1 MQIEAAYMT
10 APQRKRQDRAEDDEG
25 DTGWNAHET
34 SPLSGARG
42 GTRGKTGWGHPCGAA
57 PQTKAG
63 QDDGLR
69 SAFADAARMGAF
81 SYFLKASLT
90 FAPAILLSPLT
101 WSPRPSAFRRELP
114 VARPTAFL
122 APPFT
127 ASALCANFLKILTG
141 DTFHGVIRGAR
152 TRQPGHFGPAS
163 RR

>member
-1 MQIEAAYMT
+1 MRVIPAGMRMT
-10 APQRKRQDRAEDDEG
+10 RGHFRGLERELGASGMVAPVRRGTPDQDG
-25 DTGWNAHET
+25 TGWRI
-34 SPLSGARG
+34 PDRV
-42 GTRGKTGWGHPCGAA
+42 
-57 PQTKAG
+57 
-63 QDDGLR
+63 
-69 SAFADAARMGAF
+69 ADAARIGAF

-141 DTFHGVIRGAR
+141 GTFRGVILLAR
-152 TRQPGHFGPAS
+152 TRQ
-163 RR
+163 